1 MSEICL
7 NGSEITAENIFDI
20 AYNEE
25 TKIKIDNSSQ
35 EKVNAAQKLILKAQN
50 GRIPVYGLTR
60 DVGQFKNESL
70 QNKSNYDM
78 DVLADH
84 STTIGKRVIKNVKI
98 LLNRSS
104 RRKRG
109 MVSNPLFTMPDSF
122 LYFPNELCYGYLR
135 FEGDGK
141 IPLGR

>member
-35 EKVNAAQKLILKAQN
+35 EKVGAAQKLILEAQN

-70 QNKSNYDM
+70 QNKLNYDM
-78 DVLADH
+78 EVLAVH
-84 STTIGKRVIKNVKI
+84 STTMGKRVINNVKI
-98 LLNRSS
+98 RLNFFSTLLQ
-104 RRKRG
+104 
-109 MVSNPLFTMPDSF
+109 T
-122 LYFPNELCYGYLR
+122 
-135 FEGDGK
+135 
-141 IPLGR
+141 

>member
-7 NGSEITAENIFDI
+7 NGSIITAENIFDI

-35 EKVNAAQKLILKAQN
+35 EKVNAAQKLILKAQK

-70 QNKSNYDM
+70 QTKFNYDM
-78 DVLADH
+78 EVLADH
-84 STTIGKRVIKNVKI
+84 STTMGKRVIKNVKI
-98 LLNRSS
+98 RLIFN
-104 RRKRG
+104 
-109 MVSNPLFTMPDSF
+109 FTA
-122 LYFPNELCYGYLR
+122 
-135 FEGDGK
+135 
-141 IPLGR
+141 

>member
-35 EKVNAAQKLILKAQN
+35 EKVDAAQKLILEAQN

-70 QNKSNYDM
+70 QNKLNYDM
-78 DVLADH
+78 EVLAVH
-84 STTIGKRVIKNVKI
+84 STTMGKRVIKNINIRLKFFFNFTSD
-98 LLNRSS
+98 LN
-104 RRKRG
+104 
-109 MVSNPLFTMPDSF
+109 
-122 LYFPNELCYGYLR
+122 
-135 FEGDGK
+135 
-141 IPLGR
+141 LGQFSYS

>member
-7 NGSEITAENIFDI
+7 NGAEITAENIFDI
-20 AYNEE
+20 AYNAE

-78 DVLADH
+78 EVLADH
-84 STTIGKRVIKNVKI
+84 STTMGKRVIKNVK
-98 LLNRSS
+98 S
-104 RRKRG
+104 RLK
-109 MVSNPLFTMPDSF
+109 FF
-122 LYFPNELCYGYLR
+122 QLYFRAKFRTVLLTS
-135 FEGDGK
+135 DS
-141 IPLGR
+141 